1 MSAKEYREAYS
12 LMTEEERKL
21 MYDLYMSG
29 VNNDGHSWVTFGE
42 VERVVGLIIKGRT
55 KNG

>member
-42 VERVVGLIIKGRT
+42 VERVVGLIIQGRIR
-55 KNG
+55 NE